1 MKSKLDIVNIGSFCI
16 SGHYIKAERQ
26 TYDYPGSPSEFEII
40 EITVPQSKVNL
51 LEDLEAMGID
61 IVELSQK
68 VCDEFEN
75 TL

>member
-1 MKSKLDIVNIGSFCI
+1 MKASLDIVNIGSFSI
-16 SGHYIKAERQ
+16 AGHYTAAERQ

-61 IVELSQK
+61 MGELCQK
-68 VCDEFEN
+68 ACEEYEN
-75 TL
+75 SL

>member
-1 MKSKLDIVNIGSFCI
+1 MKASLDKIYIGNFLI
-16 SGHYIKAERQ
+16 SGHYTKAERQ

-68 VCDEFEN
+68 ACDEFEN